1 MNIES
6 LLPFLLIIAP
16 FAIAFF
22 TESLVLYY
30 FRLQRIWGAI
40 GIAVGINLFLLA
52 IIFFA
57 VMPLLRQLGYEFD
70 GLYLHIQVVVFLW
83 WFSSVADGLLL
94 SLFLR
99 KQDKARI
106 FAASILM
113 NFLSYLFLYIFI
125 VNSH

>member
-6 LLPFLLIIAP
+6 FLPFLLVVAP

-30 FRLQRIWGAI
+30 FRLRPMWGAI
-40 GIAVGINLFLLA
+40 AIATAVNLLSLA

-57 VMPLLRQLGYEFD
+57 VLPLIKKLGYELSGFN
-70 GLYLHIQVVVFLW
+70 LQPQVMVFLW
-83 WFSSVADGLLL
+83 WFSSVADGVLLTI
-94 SLFLR
+94 FLP
-99 KQDKARI
+99 KPDKSKI

-113 NFLSYLFLYIFI
+113 NFISFLFLYIFI